1 MDRNLLA
8 AWRSS
13 GLRVLVTYVPL
24 MLYVN
29 ARLFF
34 DRRVFWLG
42 KLLLVSSI
50 AYGIWRYDFIPDRRP
65 FPGYVD
71 DAALIILATR
81 LFLAWSG
88 DDVVFEHASAA
99 VKRWERVMA
108 LQRSGR

>member
-1 MDRNLLA
+1 
-8 AWRSS
+8 
-13 GLRVLVTYVPL
+13 VTYVPL

-42 KLLLVSSI
+42 KLLVISSI

-65 FPGYVD
+65 VPGYVD
-71 DAALIILATR
+71 DALLVIIATR

-88 DDVVFEHASAA
+88 DDVIFEHASAA
-99 VKRWERVMA
+99 VKRWERMVA
-108 LQRSGR
+108 LQRSRR